1 MNFRRAF
8 LSLLLA
14 FPLAGQAQTYP
25 NRPIRLVVPWPPGT
39 PADVIGRTVSE
50 KMAASLGQPIVVDN
64 KPGAAGTIGLADALS
79 QPANGYTLYM
89 LSSAS
94 LVAPVLFPDRNL
106 DFVRSLQPVGMM
118 AWSYNVL
125 VVPTGSSLRSPN
137 DIVQVSKAKPNSLS
151 FASGGP
157 GTPAHLAG
165 DLFKQHTGIE
175 ATHVPYNQ
183 FTLAVAD
190 LVSDRANYMFLT
202 ASAALPQI
210 QGGKLRPLAVTSEQR
225 LPGLKEVPTMG
236 EQGFANFVLRSFDG
250 LAVKAG
256 TPPEVVERLSA
267 ELNRALADPVVRERL
282 AVLALEPQAMSS
294 PAFGQV
300 VSTESTRWLGLARA
314 ARIKA
319 D

>member
-1 MNFRRAF
+1 LNFRPF
-8 LSLLLA
+8 VLSLLLA
-14 FPLAGQAQTYP
+14 LPLCVQAQAYP
-25 NRPIRLVVPWPPGT
+25 TKPIRLVVPWPPGT
-39 PADVIGRTVSE
+39 PADVIGRTVAE
-50 KMAASLGQPIVVDN
+50 KMAGGLGQPIVIDN
-64 KPGAAGTIGLADALS
+64 KPGAAGTIGLADALN

-94 LVAPVLFPDRNL
+94 LVAPLLFPNQPI
-106 DFVRSLQPVGMM
+106 DFTKSLQPIGMM

-125 VVPTGSSLRSPN
+125 VVPSASALQSPK
-137 DIVQVSKAKPNSLS
+137 DIVQASKAKPNSLN

-165 DLFKQHTGIE
+165 ELFKQQTSIE

-183 FTLAVAD
+183 FTLAIAD

-210 QGGKLRPLAVTSEQR
+210 QGGRLRPLAVTSEQR
-225 LPGLKEVPTMG
+225 LPALKDVPTMK
-236 EQGFANFVLRSFDG
+236 EQGFNEFVLRSFDG
-250 LAVKAG
+250 LTAKAG

-267 ELNRALADPVVRERL
+267 ELNKALADPAVRERL
-282 AVLALEPQAMSS
+282 ATLALEPQPMSS
-294 PAFGQV
+294 AAFTAV
-300 VSTESTRWLGLARA
+300 LATESNRWLNLGRA
-314 ARIKA
+314 AKIKA

>member
-1 MNFRRAF
+1 MNPRRAF
-8 LSLLLA
+8 LALLA
-14 FPLAGQAQTYP
+14 ALPLWAQAQGYP

-39 PADVIGRTVSE
+39 PADVVGRTVAE
-50 KMAASLGQPIVVDN
+50 KMAVGLGQPIVVEN
-64 KPGAAGTIGLADALS
+64 KPGAAGTIGLADALN

-94 LVAPVLFPDRNL
+94 LVAPVLFPNQQV
-106 DFVRSLQPVGMM
+106 DFARSLQPVGMM

-125 VVPTGSSLRSPN
+125 VVPVTSALQSPR
-137 DIVQVSKAKPNSLS
+137 DIVQVSKARPNSLS

-165 DLFKQHTGIE
+165 DLFKQQTGIE

-190 LVSDRANYMFLT
+190 LVTDRANFMFLT

-225 LPGLKEVPTMG
+225 LPALKDVPTMR
-236 EQGFANFVLRSFDG
+236 EQGHADFVLRSFDG
-250 LAVKAG
+250 LAVKSG

-267 ELNRALADPVVRERL
+267 ELNKALADAAVRERL

-294 PAFGQV
+294 AAFGQV
-300 VSTESTRWLGLARA
+300 LSTESTRWLGLARA